1 MLLFSQ
7 PYVRGSGGSIG
18 GSNIFG
24 KSQSLQCAPPSGD
37 GYVIESNYKVASNG
51 FTQTYYMTNYCW
63 ENMRHYPAKDIEYND
78 TSSQTLQQHIMVYD
92 DAYPDKV
99 KDLRYMS

>member
-1 MLLFSQ
+1 
-7 PYVRGSGGSIG
+7 
-18 GSNIFG
+18 
-24 KSQSLQCAPPSGD
+24 
-37 GYVIESNYKVASNG
+37 
-51 FTQTYYMTNYCW
+51 MTNYCW